1 MVPESLP
8 SPPSCCGCVAGNVEK
23 FGGALGAADTSFAE
37 MLPEVVQR
45 MGWEVLCNANQ
56 RGKMRLG
63 SKAKSAMAQAAG
75 GCQIDDRGKPAS
87 HIFRKPL
94 NR

>member
-1 MVPESLP
+1 
-8 SPPSCCGCVAGNVEK
+8 VAGHVATLA
-23 FGGALGAADTSFAE
+23 GALRAAHTTAAE